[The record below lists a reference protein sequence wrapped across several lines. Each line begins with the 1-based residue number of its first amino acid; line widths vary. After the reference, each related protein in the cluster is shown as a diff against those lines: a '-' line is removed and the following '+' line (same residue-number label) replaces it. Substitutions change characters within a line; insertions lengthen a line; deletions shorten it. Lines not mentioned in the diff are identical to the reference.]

1 MVGMKP
7 AGGIS
12 EAKSALHYLVMVK
25 EVLGKAWLSNE
36 WFRFGASSLTN
47 DLLMQLRTQQCGR
60 YQSADYFTK
69 D

>member
-1 MVGMKP
+1 
-7 AGGIS
+7 
-12 EAKSALHYLVMVK
+12 MVK
-25 EVLGKAWLSNE
+25 EVLGKAWLTNE

-47 DLLMQLRTQQCGR
+47 DLLMQIRKQQTGR